1 MTSAPLGAPRH
12 PSPGDG
18 WVECAC
24 GRRHWGLH
32 GAAGLLLARRSPAGR
47 GWDVVLQHRALWSD
61 QGGTWGIPGGARAP
75 GESAVDAALREAGEE
90 AGIEPASV
98 LVLGTQVLDH
108 GTWSYTT
115 VRAEAVG
122 PLDPRPT
129 DAESLEIAWV
139 ATHAVTDRPLLTAF
153 AAAWP
158 GLRAQVEG
166 SAPVA

>member
-1 MTSAPLGAPRH
+1 
-12 PSPGDG
+12 
-18 WVECAC
+18 
-24 GRRHWGLH
+24 
-32 GAAGLLLARRSPAGR
+32 
-47 GWDVVLQHRALWSD
+47 VLQHRALWSD

-98 LVLGTQVLDH
+98 RVLGTQRLDH

-115 VRAEAVG
+115 VRAEAIG

-139 ATHAVTDRPLLTAF
+139 ATHVVADRLLLTAF